1 MQLLTFDDL
10 LKVVEDTEMNLRDIL
25 EMIIRK
31 KESLIQARNFFS
43 GLLSSSEPAIKEK
56 GDTDVV
62 SDNGLSQP
70 ETAEENSESAKKKA
84 KKSNRR
90 DWLKVI
96 FRVLNGK
103 ELNLDEIFNNLHN
116 QKVITF
122 NDEKE
127 KQDERAR
134 LKAALYKMRDGYV
147 KQVSD
152 EYNAKWT
159 WIGAAIV

>member
-1 MQLLTFDDL
+1 
-10 LKVVEDTEMNLRDIL
+10 MNMRDIL

-43 GLLSSSEPAIKEK
+43 GLLSSSQQAIEEK
-56 GDTDVV
+56 SDTSVV
-62 SDNGLSQP
+62 DNELSQP
-70 ETAEENSESAKKKA
+70 ETGESAKKKA

-96 FRVLNGK
+96 FKVLNGK
-103 ELNLDEIFNNLHN
+103 ELSLDEIFNNLHN

-122 NDEKE
+122 SNEKE